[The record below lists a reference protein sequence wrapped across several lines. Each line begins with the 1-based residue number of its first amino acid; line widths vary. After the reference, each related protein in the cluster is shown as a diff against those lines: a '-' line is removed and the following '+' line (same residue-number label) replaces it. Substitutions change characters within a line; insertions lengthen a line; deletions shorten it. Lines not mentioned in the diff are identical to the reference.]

1 MPSVETSRSDSIL
14 TVTINRPE
22 ARNAVVCVRTGFSAM
37 SNGGS
42 PPKRPYATNTG
53 VAWRCSAAAKLRQ
66 ACGNSRMAQGGT
78 GRWTILASEE
88 GPGGVLLRQRSD
100 GDFLKEND
108 VVVAMIPEA
117 DVAFQRT
124 RTSLRLEAELPGGH
138 GLAFRVIGYFD
149 AVQVDDGVRSV
160 QRDLHG
166 VPLGTGFSGP
176 RQGIGLGIQ
185 SAGRVIPRFVG
196 FLGSP

>member
-1 MPSVETSRSDSIL
+1 MPSVEISRSDSIL

-22 ARNAVVCVRTGFSAM
+22 ARNAVVCVRTGFRAM

-124 RTSLRLEAELPGGH
+124 RTSLRLEAELPGRH

-166 VPLGTGFSGP
+166 VPLGTGFP
-176 RQGIGLGIQ
+176 
-185 SAGRVIPRFVG
+185 GRARALVWEYRVPVA
-196 FLGSP
+196 